1 MARED
6 WTAAYVLVCLVPA
19 AFVTSALVSV
29 VLERRA
35 RRQQEGE
42 LPTVEQLYA
51 RHWFPWRDA
60 VRAAEPEEGL
70 AEEMTE
76 VDMGGRGAS
85 SIGRV

>member
-1 MARED
+1 
-6 WTAAYVLVCLVPA
+6 
-19 AFVTSALVSV
+19 
-29 VLERRA
+29 
-35 RRQQEGE
+35 
-42 LPTVEQLYA
+42 VEQLYA